1 MESGNQFQARFS
13 LVAVVYEFTRWG
25 TGEYSLCREVP
36 EPCLVLF
43 FFAAGSSGALPTVS
57 TRVVLFFCACRRVY
71 SALITS
77 TFRVIW
83 A

>member
-43 FFAAGSSGALPTVS
+43 FFLQQEALEPFPQ
-57 TRVVLFFCACRRVY
+57 LAHE
-71 SALITS
+71 
-77 TFRVIW
+77 
-83 A
+83 